1 LPQNRRGLSSVVG
14 ALFFTVLMVAGFSVL
29 SLALDAQTDIVTTQ
43 RMVSDI
49 EIKKQQEQFGIL
61 ASVDGNNL
69 LDIIV
74 KNQGQNPVEI
84 SSIWITNKT
93 LLDQPATRYDIN
105 YDDAFVPSGFTNNVI
120 STQTLE
126 MIPDTY
132 DIKVISAIGSIKT
145 VEFVVGVGASSGGLR
160 AELITDPPDVI
171 IGQNVTVAMIVTNT
185 GETIIKNVEPDPL
198 SLSGAGSV
206 IASSSHKP
214 SSVNLNRGESV
225 MFSWDY
231 QVTGNSGDDLN
242 FSTIARGD
250 FVSPNDVWTS
260 VVSDTSILRLPTD
273 GGEST
278 SELIVLTQDL
288 LARPEIFVTMP
299 VPFGRSISPTLWGVN
314 IVNPVDKDL
323 EVSKI
328 VFTTTSTRY
337 IGGDEIFDD
346 GNNNL
351 CDAQHVD
358 ITMTGTWSCPMA
370 NQLMWESLDA
380 PVKVPG
386 LSTMPFMA
394 FVKPGKIN
402 QSTDFLETVPVG
414 ITVYTTLGQFGKSGY
429 ATSFHDARTTT
440 PSLYL
445 TDVPG
450 STASTNILLN
460 ATVSSGNII
469 KLNVTLADFDL
480 DPTRVIQGT
489 DSRVII
495 NIPKGWTNPS
505 IINAPGFTMEPIS
518 PPFPDGSSQIIGT
531 LISDITGVSD
541 AQTIE
546 FQITAPTVT
555 STQLYV
561 MYILADGLSNSGIV
575 GEDVAVGSLS
585 EIILKVV
592 LP

>member
-14 ALFFTVLMVAGFSVL
+14 ALFFTVLMIAGFSVL
-29 SLALDAQTDIVTTQ
+29 SLALDAQTDIVKTQ
-43 RMVSDI
+43 RIVSDI
-49 EIKKQQEQFGIL
+49 EIKKQQEQFGVL
-61 ASVDGNNL
+61 ASTDGNDILNL
-69 LDIIV
+69 SIQ
-74 KNQGQNPVEI
+74 NQGQNPVEI

-93 LLDQPATRYDIN
+93 LSDQPATRYAIN
-105 YDDAFVPSGFTNNVI
+105 YDDAFVPSGFTTNVL
-120 STQTLE
+120 STQSLE

-145 VEFVVGVGASSGGLR
+145 VELVTGSGPSSSGLR

-185 GETIIKNVEPDPL
+185 GEGIIQNVEPDPL
-198 SLSGAGSV
+198 SVGGTGSV
-206 IASSSHKP
+206 IDSTTHSP
-214 SSVNLNRGESV
+214 TSVNLDRGESV

-242 FSTIARGD
+242 FSAIARGD
-250 FVSPNDVWTS
+250 SASPDDVWTN
-260 VVSDTSILRLPTD
+260 VVSDTSILREPTD
-273 GGEST
+273 GGSGSIEI
-278 SELIVLTQDL
+278 IVLTQDL
-288 LARPEIFVTMP
+288 LAKPEIFVTMP
-299 VPFGRSISPTLWGVN
+299 VPFGRSIDPALWGVN
-314 IVNPVDKDL
+314 VVNPVDKDL

-337 IGGDEIFDD
+337 TGGDEIFDD
-346 GNNNL
+346 GNDNL

-370 NQLMWESLDA
+370 NQLMWESLAA

-480 DPTRVIQGT
+480 DASRVIQGT

-495 NIPKGWTNPS
+495 NIPRGWTNPS
-505 IINAPGFTMEPIS
+505 IINAPGFSMEPIS